1 MRFLPS
7 PRTVRRAE
15 ARMARRFFALMAL
28 VTAVFAVV
36 VAVHYLLS
44 W

>member
-1 MRFLPS
+1 
-7 PRTVRRAE
+7 
-15 ARMARRFFALMAL
+15 MARRFFALMAL